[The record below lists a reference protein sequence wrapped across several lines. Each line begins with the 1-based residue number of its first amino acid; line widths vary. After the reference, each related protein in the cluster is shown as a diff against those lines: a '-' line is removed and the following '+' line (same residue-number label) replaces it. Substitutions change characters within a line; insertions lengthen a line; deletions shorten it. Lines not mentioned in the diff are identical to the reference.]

1 MRYSLSLKIAAVLLI
16 VALIAPLVSSLSPV
30 VTNTGAQQAGKV
42 YPEQLLLQLINQG
55 KINAPISV
63 VDLLEEAAKVR
74 DTNSTLADI
83 LVAQAFM
90 QLSNQTVHPCRGLY
104 TAVIG
109 LNITVDKL
117 TRLVYRIN
125 NDFPVR
131 KGVYNESL
139 SQALQY
145 LREAEANI
153 TAAAAVLNQSKNNC
167 TREVAA
173 SAAKYLSTA
182 RMDIGKARGIIDSL
196 TTCRYKHVIMK
207 ALQAKLVYANM
218 KIQSLAMK
226 KHELESKGFHRAAM
240 GLGHVEEKLA
250 KENQVLLNTIEE
262 INNTDNCTQLWA
274 TILAFRMLYGYES
287 MQLTIIQHYNHRV
300 SILEKS
306 GSVSTIIAFKLKRAA
321 SVISDIK
328 NNTALPSQVKS
339 NLEKIS
345 SNIKE
350 ISDLYRQAIQEA
362 WTGSPGLN
370 QTEEKLLSL
379 IDQTQNLIKS
389 TENSLPRGFKQT
401 QGLLKAVSKTLDM
414 IKGMIQRDFQGISH
428 IGNEVRIAK
437 QLTFKMQVKVLVRN
451 AMLAL
456 EVADR
461 YCNQANSTVVQDLEK
476 SLDYMKQA
484 LNAENSTE
492 AVSYLK
498 SAAALVNNAQEAS
511 AAECPQVQP
520 VLIILEMEVNTTV
533 TLLSS

>member
-1 MRYSLSLKIAAVLLI
+1 MRYSLSLKIAAILLI
-16 VALIAPLVSSLSPV
+16 AALIAPLASSLSPI

-42 YPEQLLLQLINQG
+42 YPEQLLLQLISQG
-55 KINAPISV
+55 KINAPTSV

-104 TAVIG
+104 SAVIG

-117 TRLVYRIN
+117 TQLVYRIN
-125 NDFPVR
+125 NIT

-145 LREAEANI
+145 LREAKGNI

-173 SAAKYLSTA
+173 EAAKYLGTA

-196 TTCRYKHVIMK
+196 TACRYKHVIMK
-207 ALQAKLVYANM
+207 ELQAKLMHANM

-250 KENQVLLNTIEE
+250 MENQVLLNTIKE
-262 INNTDNCTQLWA
+262 INNTVNCTQLWA
-274 TILAFRMLYGYES
+274 TVAAFKMLHSYEV
-287 MQLTIIQHYNHRV
+287 MQGMVIQHFQHRAGM
-300 SILEKS
+300 LEKS
-306 GSVSTIIAFKLKRAA
+306 GLRFSMIAFKLNRAA
-321 SVISDIK
+321 SVISDIE
-328 NNTALPSQVKS
+328 NNTALPPQVKS

-414 IKGMIQRDFQGISH
+414 IKDMIQRDFQGISH
-428 IGNEVRIAK
+428 IGNQVRIAK

-451 AMLAL
+451 TMLAL

-492 AVSYLK
+492 AVSYLE

>member
-1 MRYSLSLKIAAVLLI
+1 MRYSLSLKIAATLLI
-16 VALIAPLVSSLSPV
+16 AALIAPLASSLSPI
-30 VTNTGAQQAGKV
+30 VTNTGAQQTTEV
-42 YPEQLLLQLINQG
+42 YPEQLLLQLISQG
-55 KINAPISV
+55 KINAPTSV

-90 QLSNQTVHPCRGLY
+90 QLSNQTVSPCRGLY
-104 TAVIG
+104 SAVIG

-117 TRLVYRIN
+117 TQLVYRIN
-125 NDFPVR
+125 NIT

-145 LREAEANI
+145 LREAKGNI
-153 TAAAAVLNQSKNNC
+153 TAAATVLNQSKNNC

-173 SAAKYLSTA
+173 EAAKYLGTA
-182 RMDIGKARGIIDSL
+182 REDIGKARGIIDSL
-196 TTCRYKHVIMK
+196 TACRYRNVIMK
-207 ALQAKLVYANM
+207 ELQAKLMHTNTR
-218 KIQSLAMK
+218 IQSLAMK
-226 KHELESKGFHRAAM
+226 KHELETKGFKTAAM
-240 GLGHVEEKLA
+240 ELSRVEEKLA
-250 KENQVLLNTIEE
+250 MENQVLLNTIKE
-262 INNTDNCTQLWA
+262 INNTVNCTQLWA
-274 TILAFRMLYGYES
+274 TVTAFKMLHSYEA
-287 MQLTIIQHYNHRV
+287 MQGMVIQHFQHRAGM
-300 SILEKS
+300 LEKS
-306 GSVSTIIAFKLKRAA
+306 GLRFSMIAFKLDRAA
-321 SVISDIK
+321 SVISDIE
-328 NNTALPSQVKS
+328 NNTALPPQVKS

-350 ISDLYRQAIQEA
+350 ISELYRQAIQEA
-362 WTGSPGLN
+362 WTGSTGLN
-370 QTEEKLLSL
+370 QTEDKLLSL
-379 IDQTQNLIKS
+379 IDQTQSLIKS

-401 QGLLKAVSKTLDM
+401 QGLLMAVSKTLDM
-414 IKGMIQRDFQGISH
+414 IKGMIQRDFQEISH
-428 IGNEVRIAK
+428 IGNQVRIAK

-451 AMLAL
+451 TMLAL
-456 EVADR
+456 AVADK
-461 YCNQANSTVVQDLEK
+461 YCNQTNSTVIQDLEK